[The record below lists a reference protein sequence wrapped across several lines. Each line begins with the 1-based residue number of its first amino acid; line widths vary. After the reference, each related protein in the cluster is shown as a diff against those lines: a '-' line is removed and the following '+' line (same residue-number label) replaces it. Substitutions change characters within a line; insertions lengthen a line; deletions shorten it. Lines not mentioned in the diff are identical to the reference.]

1 MKSAKKIKKA
11 TPKDKTNLTTITTES
26 ISKEKSKNKKANPK
40 DKTNLT
46 TITTESISKEKKKNK
61 KSKKIN
67 KTEKSEEPEIIE
79 KPQKKEKYKS
89 PIKTNRLTNTKITI
103 DYIFR
108 REPYKIKDQKKTL
121 TFGEMKKIISNDL
134 KINELDLQIIYL
146 NNEIKNDK
154 INIYDL
160 IKDNKIKFFEVKKIM
175 KPSEDIIDSYEYILT
190 IQNISNG
197 LDLNKQIDNFFQDLL
212 IERKCICEPRS
223 LSSYNISFP
232 TNDLAF
238 DFKRYLSILKKTN
251 PLYSN
256 IKVIINIPEKPKFDT
271 IINSMNKDNNNL
283 KTIKKSKN
291 PTLDYYK
298 KNLGNY
304 ITYSDIKKME
314 RMDAKSKWLNQKGFI
329 PSGSNINKK

>member
-11 TPKDKTNLTTITTES
+11 SPKDKTNLTTITTKS
-26 ISKEKSKNKKANPK
+26 ISKEKN
-40 DKTNLT
+40 
-46 TITTESISKEKKKNK
+46 KKKNLNK
-61 KSKKIN
+61 KTKNDKPEELEIEE
-67 KTEKSEEPEIIE
+67 KT
-79 KPQKKEKYKS
+79 QKKEKYKS
-89 PIKTNRLTNTKITI
+89 PLKTKKLINTKITI

-108 REPYKIKDQKKTL
+108 REPYKIKEQNTTL
-121 TFGEMKKIISNDL
+121 TFGDMKKIISNDL

-146 NNEIKNDK
+146 DNEIKNDK

-160 IKDNKIKFFEVKKIM
+160 IKDNKIKFFEVKKKIN
-175 KPSEDIIDSYEYILT
+175 PSDDIIDSYEYILT
-190 IQNISNG
+190 IENISNG

-212 IERKCICEPRS
+212 IERKCICEPKS

-251 PLYSN
+251 PLYEN
-256 IKVIINIPEKPKFDT
+256 IKVIINIPEKPKFAAV
-271 IINSMNKDNNNL
+271 INNFNKENKNM

-314 RMDAKSKWLNQKGFI
+314 RMDGKLKWLNQKGFI
-329 PSGSNINKK
+329 PSGSTINKK

>member
-11 TPKDKTNLTTITTES
+11 SPKDKTNLTTITTKS
-26 ISKEKSKNKKANPK
+26 ISKEKN
-40 DKTNLT
+40 
-46 TITTESISKEKKKNK
+46 KKKNLNK
-61 KSKKIN
+61 KTKNDKPEELEIEE
-67 KTEKSEEPEIIE
+67 KT
-79 KPQKKEKYKS
+79 QKKEKYKS
-89 PIKTNRLTNTKITI
+89 PLKTKKLINTKITI

-108 REPYKIKDQKKTL
+108 REPYKIKEQNTTL
-121 TFGEMKKIISNDL
+121 TFGDMKKIISNEL

-146 NNEIKNDK
+146 DNEIKNDK

-160 IKDNKIKFFEVKKIM
+160 IKDNKIKFFEVKKKIN
-175 KPSEDIIDSYEYILT
+175 PSDDIIDSYEYILT
-190 IQNISNG
+190 IENISNG

-212 IERKCICEPRS
+212 IERKCICEPKS

-271 IINSMNKDNNNL
+271 IINSMNKDNNSL

>member
-11 TPKDKTNLTTITTES
+11 SPKDKTNLTTITTKS
-26 ISKEKSKNKKANPK
+26 ISKEKN
-40 DKTNLT
+40 
-46 TITTESISKEKKKNK
+46 KKKNLNK
-61 KSKKIN
+61 KTKNDKPEELEIEE
-67 KTEKSEEPEIIE
+67 KT
-79 KPQKKEKYKS
+79 QKKEKYKS
-89 PIKTNRLTNTKITI
+89 PLKTKKLINTKITI

-108 REPYKIKDQKKTL
+108 REPYKIKEQNTTL
-121 TFGEMKKIISNDL
+121 TFGDMKKIISNEL

-146 NNEIKNDK
+146 DNEIKNDK

-160 IKDNKIKFFEVKKIM
+160 IKDNKIKFFEVKKKIN
-175 KPSEDIIDSYEYILT
+175 PSDDIIDSYEYILT
-190 IQNISNG
+190 IENISNG

-212 IERKCICEPRS
+212 IERKCICEPKS

-251 PLYSN
+251 PLYAN
-256 IKVIINIPEKPKFDT
+256 IRVIINIPEKPKFAT
-271 IINSMNKDNNNL
+271 VINKFNKENKNI
-283 KTIKKSKN
+283 KTITKSKN

-314 RMDAKSKWLNQKGFI
+314 RMDGKLKWLNQKGFI
-329 PSGSNINKK
+329 PSGNNINKK